1 MPTRYQRIRT
11 HSVASAFP
19 VAGAGWH
26 THIQPYFSPGAIS
39 PERKFWFPNQTNADD
54 GGTKPNFGGA
64 PFRQPCFA

>member
-26 THIQPYFSPGAIS
+26 TYIQPYFSPDAILAGKKILVS
-39 PERKFWFPNQTNADD
+39 QSD
-54 GGTKPNFGGA
+54 
-64 PFRQPCFA
+64 